1 MIPSAFEYFTPSS
14 VSEAVS
20 LLSQYRDQAKL
31 LAGGHSLI
39 PLMKL
44 RLAQPKYVI
53 DLGRIK
59 ELTTI
64 RDEGDAVVI
73 GALARHH
80 AIETSDVI
88 RQKCPVLAEAAS
100 QIGDVQV
107 RNRGTIGGSLAHAD
121 PAADYPA
128 AILALGTQMHLLGPR
143 GERTVAAENFFVD
156 LLTTALEP
164 DELLVSV
171 RVPAITS
178 RTGTAYVKIPQ
189 KASGFALCG
198 VAAVVTVDQNN
209 VCQHAAIGITGVAA
223 KAYRARAVEASLR
236 GQKMDGQ
243 TLADAAAKAA
253 ESVDPVEDIHASAEY
268 RAHLA
273 RVCCRRALELALS
286 RI

>member
-1 MIPSAFEYFTPSS
+1 MIPSAFEYFAPSS

-20 LLSQYRDQAKL
+20 LLSTYRDQAKL

-53 DLGRIK
+53 DLSRIA
-59 ELTTI
+59 ELTSI
-64 RDEGDAVVI
+64 RDEGDAIVV

-80 AIETSDVI
+80 AVETSDII
-88 RQKCPVLAEAAS
+88 RQKCPVLAEAAGK
-100 QIGDVQV
+100 IGDVQV
-107 RNRGTIGGSLAHAD
+107 RNMGTIGGSLAHAD

-128 AILALGTQMHLLGPR
+128 AILALGAQMHLVGPR
-143 GERTVAAENFFVD
+143 GERSVMAEDFFVD
-156 LLTTALEP
+156 LLTTALQP

-171 RVPAITS
+171 RIPAIKP
-178 RTGTAYVKIPQ
+178 RTGTAYIKIPQ

-198 VAAVVTVDQNN
+198 VAALVTVDQNN
-209 VCQHAAIGITGVAA
+209 ICQDAAIGITGVAA
-223 KAYRARAVEASLR
+223 KAYRAKGVEASLR
-236 GQKMDGQ
+236 GQKMEGQ

-253 ESVDPVEDIHASAEY
+253 EGVDPLEDIHASAEY

>member
-20 LLSQYRDQAKL
+20 LLSTYRDDAKL

-53 DLGRIK
+53 DLSRIT
-59 ELTTI
+59 ELTSI
-64 RDEGDAVVI
+64 RDEGDAIVV

-80 AIETSDVI
+80 AVETSDVI
-88 RQKCPVLAEAAS
+88 RQKCPVLAEAAGK
-100 QIGDVQV
+100 IGDVQV
-107 RNRGTIGGSLAHAD
+107 RNMGTLGGSLAHAD

-128 AILALGTQMHLLGPR
+128 AILALEARMHLVGPR
-143 GERTVAAENFFVD
+143 GERTVAAEDFFVD

-171 RVPAITS
+171 RVPVVKS
-178 RTGTAYVKIPQ
+178 RTGTAYIKIPQ

-209 VCQHAAIGITGVAA
+209 VCQDVAVGITGVAA
-223 KAYRARAVEASLR
+223 KAYRAKAVEVLLR
-236 GQKMDGQ
+236 GQKMESQ

-253 ESVDPVEDIHASAEY
+253 EGVDPLEDIHATAEY

-273 RVCCRRALELALS
+273 RVCCRRALQLALS
-286 RI
+286 RV